1 MKGTVVSTW
10 IKTCRK
16 QYSDSVVNEALEV
29 AGFNANTTFSPLE
42 DVEDNRVY
50 KLFST
55 IASKVNVDEA
65 KLWRYIGK
73 DNIVT
78 FQQDY
83 PGFFNHE
90 TLYHFLKSMN
100 DVHSIVMKRF
110 KGAKPPTLDLEPI
123 SSREAVFTYRSDR
136 GMFEYFRGLLEG
148 AASYFKEEI
157 NIQVLEQKDGELKL
171 KLTFQ
176 KDIQYKKS
184 FFMNKLFSFGFIKN
198 VHVKI
203 SILTAVLVAIYMD
216 VLFSFTDVDDSRALT
231 AAALFGGSLICV
243 YFASKILYRP
253 YKEVIKEINNFSQRD
268 YSVLAKIETRDQ
280 FEEIF
285 DAINTYKTNIRKD
298 FVGFKGMVDEMNT
311 FSKSLSNIAFNMSN
325 TSDEIS
331 DVVEQL
337 ATAAASQAEETES
350 SIYTLNDNV
359 NQINNL
365 ASEEQTNKG
374 ELESSVSKIENS
386 YQEVKV
392 TATEINK
399 LLESF
404 KQVQENGVNLK
415 TKAEQITEIVA
426 MVSSIS
432 GQTNLLALNA
442 SIEAARAGEAGKG
455 FAVVADEVRNLSEET
470 NDAVEKIKHN
480 LSEFV
485 LEIQRLVE
493 DVDSQYKILV
503 TENNSLGKAVSASS
517 SANSNISTVADKM
530 IETSRKLEN
539 ESEAMTNVFQNI
551 ESLAAIAEENSAS
564 AQQVSANVTDYTVQI
579 KNITDSISSFKNI
592 TTEFKEEISKYK
604 I

>member
-29 AGFNANTTFSPLE
+29 IGFNSNTTFSPLE
-42 DVEDNRVY
+42 DVEDDKVF

-55 IASKVNVDEA
+55 IASKVNVNEA

-100 DVHSIVMKRF
+100 DVHSIVMKRIN
-110 KGAKPPTLDLEPI
+110 GAKPPKLDLEPQ
-123 SSREAVFTYRSDR
+123 SSREAIFTYRSDR

-148 AASYFKEEI
+148 AASYFNEEI
-157 NIQVLEQKDGELKL
+157 DIQVLEQKDGELKL

-176 KDIQYKKS
+176 QDIQYKKS
-184 FFMNKLFSFGFIKN
+184 FFMNKLFSFGFIKD

-203 SILTAVLVAIYMD
+203 SILTAVLVAIFMD
-216 VLFSFTDVDDSRALT
+216 VLFAFTEVDDSRILSAV
-231 AAALFGGSLICV
+231 ALFGGSLICV

-253 YKEVIKEINNFSQRD
+253 YKEVIKEINNFSQRN
-268 YSVLAKIETRDQ
+268 YSVLAKIETKDQ

-285 DAINTYKTNIRKD
+285 EAINNYKINIRRD

-311 FSKSLSNIAFNMSN
+311 FSKSLSTIAFNMSN

-359 NQINNL
+359 NQINSL

-374 ELESSVSKIENS
+374 ELEASVGKIENS

-480 LSEFV
+480 LNEFV
-485 LEIQRLVE
+485 HEIQRLVE
-493 DVDSQYKILV
+493 DVDGQYNILV

-530 IETSRKLEN
+530 IETSKKLED

-592 TTEFKEEISKYK
+592 TIEFKDEISKYK